1 MEANFV
7 DICWN
12 WGLKLVTGPDI
23 AAWELRLNDSVVQFL
38 AGESSHNIEFCDL
51 RFIPNF
57 HFLLVN
63 GNLKAAV
70 NNQDDQIDSIPTEEG
85 MTGSFNCHPC

>member
-23 AAWELRLNDSVVQFL
+23 AAWELRLNDSVVQFS
-38 AGESSHNIEFCDL
+38 AGESSHNNEFGDF
-51 RFIPNF
+51 RYEPNS
-57 HFLLVN
+57 HFPLVY
-63 GNLKAAV
+63 GKLML
-70 NNQDDQIDSIPTEEG
+70 ST
-85 MTGSFNCHPC
+85 